1 MSRRPLVVIPARFSL
16 SASALRYQAV
26 VTARALSAAV
36 LAAGGEPLTVHPVAP
51 GGDADPAA
59 AADRLGFAA
68 AVLLPG
74 GGDVA
79 PARYGQR
86 VSSAEVYD
94 TDDEQD
100 GFDLAVARWA
110 LAAGMPLLAVCRGM
124 HVVNVALGGT
134 LEQHMPSPHRHLLHQ
149 VRVAPGS
156 VLSAVAGS
164 PVTASCYHHQRIER
178 PGTGLVPVAW
188 AEDGTVEAV
197 ERPGGPGWFL
207 GVQWHPEDTVTADP
221 AQLAVVRELI
231 RAAR

>member
-1 MSRRPLVVIPARFSL
+1 MPRRPLVVIPARFSA

-36 LAAGGEPLTVHPVAP
+36 LAAGGEPLTVHPAAP
-51 GGDADPAA
+51 GGAADPAA
-59 AADRLGFAA
+59 AAERLGFAC

-79 PARYGQR
+79 PARYGQP
-86 VSSAEVYD
+86 VASAEVYD

-100 GFDLAVARWA
+100 AFDLAVASWA
-110 LAAGMPLLAVCRGM
+110 LAAGVPLLAVCRGL

-134 LEQHMPSPHRHLLHQ
+134 LEQHMPVPHRHRVHQ
-149 VRVAPGS
+149 VRVA
-156 VLSAVAGS
+156 AGS
-164 PVTASCYHHQRIER
+164 LLATLTGSAATASCYHHQRIER
-178 PGTGLVPVAW
+178 AGAGLVPAAW

-197 ERPGGPGWFL
+197 ERPAGPGWFL

-221 AQLAVVRELI
+221 AQLAVVRALV